1 MKRYLT
7 ILLACCAAFAPAQ
20 EVSPEQK
27 RDINEFLSQLFA
39 HEISQTEKSLGDA
52 FVTDAFVKQLNAAL
66 LTPEALHGKDDLTHA
81 ERIVAALFDGMFDS
95 RDMDRNAVVA
105 RVNELLKER
114 KRMLPE
120 RDMEKLAER
129 VKMTM
134 QVILPKRERAKEEA
148 VLAAN
153 AKRKGVKVL
162 SNGVQVEALPGNAA
176 LLEIDRIT
184 EETGIAYYNRTTRR
198 GQFAMLPD
206 AIRSVADEV
215 PPGGAWVFWIPPSIS
230 ANRIRQAEAEN
241 RAHAAAMRELVTT
254 YEDARRDAQPKPP
267 EPTPEAAMAHA
278 EPLRKI
284 TVWKEGPDAPVKALP
299 DVMHTAH

>member
-20 EVSPEQK
+20 EVSPEQR

-66 LTPEALHGKDDLTHA
+66 VAPETLHGKDDLTHA
-81 ERIVAALFDGMFDS
+81 ESIVAALFEGMFDS
-95 RDMDRNAVVA
+95 RDMDRSAVVA

-129 VKMTM
+129 VKLTM
-134 QVILPKRERAKEEA
+134 QVILPKRERAREEA

-153 AKRKGVKVL
+153 AKRESVKVL
-162 SNGVQVEALPGNAA
+162 SNGVQVEALPGHAA
-176 LLEIDRIT
+176 LREIDRIT
-184 EETGIAYYNRTTRR
+184 EETGISYYNRTTRR
-198 GQFAMLPD
+198 GEFSMLPD

-215 PPGGAWVFWIPPSIS
+215 PAGGAWVFWIPPSIS
-230 ANRIRQAEAEN
+230 AKLIRQADEEN

-254 YEDARRDAQPKPP
+254 FEDRRRDAQPKPP
-267 EPTPEAAMAHA
+267 QADKDAPVGIAD
-278 EPLRKI
+278 PLRKI
-284 TVWKEGPDAPVKALP
+284 TVWKEGPDAPVRALP